1 MPSPARSRPWSE
13 PLVLKLIERHRG
25 RALEEIIERHAE
37 RVRREAEQG
46 SLPVDVELVASVQGV
61 KPRRAA
67 HDFAGRIYADVDGQL
82 VMDING
88 DDRSERQ
95 RFTCAHELIHLAF
108 PNFKKE
114 TRYRL
119 DTKQPGENAPNA
131 EEEYLCDLG
140 AAALLMPRELVA
152 GRYSLDEGLDGV
164 ERLARDA
171 IVSLQAAGN
180 RLASL
185 AAGAGAFLVFEWSHK
200 PADRPALR
208 RGQDVPKRLRL
219 RYASLAGIDAYLPR
233 FKSAPDESA
242 FCRAWHGWRR
252 ERGRELLPG
261 AERLG
266 AFEVE
271 AQAFGSERRVV
282 LATARK
288 AP

>member
-1 MPSPARSRPWSE
+1 
-13 PLVLKLIERHRG
+13 VLKLVERHRG
-25 RALEEIIERHAE
+25 QTPEEIVERHAE

-46 SLPVDVELVASVQGV
+46 SLPIDVELVASVQGV

-67 HDFAGRIYADVDGQL
+67 YDFAGRIYADLDGQL
-82 VMDING
+82 VMDLNG

-140 AAALLMPRELVA
+140 AAALLMPRELVD
-152 GRYSLDEGLDGV
+152 GHYSLDEGLDAV

-171 IVSLQAAGN
+171 EVSLQAAGN
-180 RLASL
+180 RLVSL
-185 AAGAGAFLVFEWSHK
+185 AVGAGAFLVFEWSQK

-219 RYASLAGIDAYLPR
+219 RYASLAGIDAYIPR
-233 FKSAPDESA
+233 FKSAPDEST
-242 FCRAWHGWRR
+242 FCRAWHGWQR

-266 AFEVE
+266 PFEVE
-271 AQAFGSERRVV
+271 AQAYGSERRVV
-282 LATARK
+282 LATART
-288 AP
+288 AL

>member
-1 MPSPARSRPWSE
+1 MAPTRNRPWTE
-13 PLVLKLIERHRG
+13 PLVLKLIDRHPG
-25 RALEEIIERHAE
+25 RPAEQIIEQHADKL
-37 RVRREAEQG
+37 RREAEQNA
-46 SLPVDVELVASVQGV
+46 LPIDVELVASVQGV
-61 KPRRAA
+61 KQRLAA
-67 HDFAGRIYADVDGQL
+67 HDFAGRIYADLDGQL
-82 VMDING
+82 VMDLNHNDG
-88 DDRSERQ
+88 TERQ

-119 DTKQPGENAPNA
+119 DTKDPGQNGRNA

-140 AAALLMPRELVA
+140 AATLLMPRELVA
-152 GRYSLDEGLDGV
+152 DRYGLDEGLAGV

-171 IVSLQAAGN
+171 QVSLQAAGN
-180 RLASL
+180 RLVSL
-185 AAGAGAFLVFEWSHK
+185 TDNAGAFLVFEWTHK

-219 RYASLAGIDAYLPR
+219 RYGSIAASAAYLPK
-233 FKSAPDESA
+233 FKSADDESV
-242 FCRAWHGWRR
+242 FGRAWHGLKR

-266 AFEVE
+266 PFDVE
-271 AQAFGSERRVV
+271 AQAFGTDNRIV

-288 AP
+288 AS